1 MASVYLVRR
10 WGSHDADQTVE
21 VDDITAKWLIGNN
34 LAEDP
39 DKRGT
44 ASAGAR
50 APGTDGADLR
60 AGGDVTRAG
69 GMRTM
74 KGSRNDG
81 DVRDN
86 GEANYAN
93 RAARV
98 AGAPRPVG
106 DVSHVAEEN
115 LGKENKEADGDVLL
129 ASGKTL
135 GEENKERQAELDK
148 QDREAEKSSDEQRPP
163 LGESRP
169 TEASSAPQAPGQ
181 PGTATKK

>member
-1 MASVYLVRR
+1 MASVFLVRR
-10 WGSHDADQTVE
+10 WGSHDAGQTVE
-21 VDDITAKWLIGNN
+21 VDDTMAAWLTGNN
-34 LAEDP
+34 IGERP
-39 DKRGT
+39 DAPGT
-44 ASAGAR
+44 ASAGAL

-69 GMRTM
+69 GMKVM

-98 AGAPRPVG
+98 PGAPKPVG

-135 GEENKERQAELDK
+135 GEDLKERQAELDK
-148 QDREAEKSSDEQRPP
+148 QDQEARKSEAPKSDQ
-163 LGESRP
+163 GDSKDS
-169 TEASSAPQAPGQ
+169 AAKSAPPASGKSAP
-181 PGTATKK
+181 AKK